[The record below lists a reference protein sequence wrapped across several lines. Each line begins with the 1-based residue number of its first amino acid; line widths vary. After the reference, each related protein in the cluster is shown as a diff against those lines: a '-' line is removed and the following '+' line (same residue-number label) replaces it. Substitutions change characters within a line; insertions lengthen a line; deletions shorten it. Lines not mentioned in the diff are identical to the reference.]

1 MTKATN
7 TGSSIDM
14 LATMGS
20 ILEEGKKTGFSA
32 VEAFGE
38 KVETEEY
45 ERFIDHKTQQHT
57 ASTHH
62 VSTRAFWD
70 VGDPV
75 GFGLSKPGPAEIKNA
90 FAAIYSINLP
100 AQTGNYAHLLPASVD
115 RVDTRIYDE
124 TIETVPMDIHGFDEL
139 TGQIDEIFISPTFKD
154 LQLKKV
160 HYSRGLKKVYIANT
174 AGLDAKYLR
183 TFFNLQLSVELG
195 NNLIDIRESSTFAR
209 DIEPFKLVSR
219 AYNLLH
225 SLTETPLTTAR
236 KDIFLVLSPEASAF
250 ILKEFSDYFKVKADK
265 KFMDIPF
272 PAILNL
278 VDDPLMDGRVGSVP
292 FDDEGTQSG
301 EKYLIRKGSFS
312 EVITD
317 IRSAFQQGP
326 GIRSSGNG
334 FRTERSLFPSVRFSN
349 LYIKPTVLSLKN
361 LMEDAGE
368 GILVSL
374 LKLKYID
381 REGYVF
387 SAYGYRFSGDSLMEP
402 VHFYF
407 RTTFLSYFL
416 NILKISREVKF
427 FYSVYNVGSPY
438 ILLEAKRKS
447 PYLWAI

>member
-1 MTKATN
+1 MTKTN
-7 TGSSIDM
+7 TGSSIEM
-14 LATMGS
+14 LTTMGN
-20 ILEEGKKTGFSA
+20 ILEEGKKTGFSG

-38 KVETEEY
+38 KVEMEEY
-45 ERFIDHKTQQHT
+45 DRFTDHKTQRHT
-57 ASTHH
+57 AMTHR
-62 VSTRAFWD
+62 VCTRAFWD

-75 GFGLSKPGPAEIKNA
+75 GFGLSKPGPGEIKNA
-90 FAAIYSINLP
+90 FSTVYSINLP
-100 AQTGNYAHLLPASVD
+100 SQTGNYAHLLPASVD
-115 RVDTRIYDE
+115 KVDTRIYDE
-124 TIETVPMDIHGFDEL
+124 TIETEPMDTRGFDDF
-139 TGQIDEIFISPTFKD
+139 TGQLDEIFISPTFKD

-160 HYSRGLKKVYIANT
+160 HFSRALKKVYIANT
-174 AGLDAKYLR
+174 AGLDAKYIR
-183 TFFNLQLSVELG
+183 TYFNLQLSVGLG
-195 NNLIDIRESSTFAR
+195 DNFIDIRESSTFAR
-209 DIEPFKLVSR
+209 DIEPYKLVSR

-250 ILKEFSDYFKVKADK
+250 ILKEFSEYFKVKADK

-278 VDDPLMDGRVGSVP
+278 VDDPLLNGRVGSVP

-301 EKYLIRKGSFS
+301 EKFLIRKGTFS
-312 EVITD
+312 RVITD

-326 GIRSSGNG
+326 GVRSSGNG
-334 FRTERSLFPSVRFSN
+334 FRGERSLFPSVRFSN
-349 LYIKPTVLSLKN
+349 LYIKPTVLSMKN

-381 REGYVF
+381 TEGYVF

-416 NILKISREVKF
+416 NILKVSREVKF
-427 FYSVYNVGSPY
+427 FYSAYNVGSPY

-447 PYLWAI
+447 AHLWAI